1 MDIRGSTCKSY
12 FGYHLLYLYYNTS
25 FVQMYIVEISPTLAK
40 GLFGSMNQLAVT
52 IGIFIVEALGIKSDF
67 FAYNTLAVIPMILI
81 LIFVVLSTLFLQE
94 TPRWLVSR
102 GRVKEAAVRLNF
114 LRKVNFDKE
123 LEELQSA
130 LHAENITFL
139 NRVKFLKE
147 KPAYLALFFSI
158 SLLVLQQVCG
168 INAIIFYA
176 SKILQDAGFNQHLA
190 NIYAAVG
197 IGVIQVI
204 FTFITVIVVDLSG
217 RKILLFIGSVGS
229 FLTTF
234 VIGLYFLLRQ
244 DFHIKWPQALP
255 VICVAVFIAAFAL
268 SWGPVPWVMVSEF
281 SPITVRA
288 LIVGVATATNWLF
301 AVIVTAMFD
310 IGAVQKYPYV
320 IWWVFSAFSL
330 ISIVFVLLVPETKG
344 RSLQEIVHD
353 LQTYK
358 IFRVRKIC

>member
-1 MDIRGSTCKSY
+1 MRTC
-12 FGYHLLYLYYNTS
+12 TS

-168 INAIIFYA
+168 VNAIIFYA
-176 SKILQDAGFNQHLA
+176 SRILQKAEFDQYQA

-217 RKILLFIGSVGS
+217 RKILLFIGSVIS

-234 VIGLYFLLRQ
+234 MIGLYFHFDTKL
-244 DFHIKWPQALP
+244 PQALP
-255 VICVAVFIAAFAL
+255 VICVAVFIAGFAL

-310 IGAVQKYPYV
+310 IGAVQNYPYI

-353 LQTYK
+353 LENYK
-358 IFRVRKIC
+358 IFRVRKMC